1 MDRLENR
8 IKCFLEENFDLDELV
23 LPKEYRYSCFP
34 LCLLDAIFSIGATYT
49 STENTVHKYCDFF
62 DIHSFR
68 ENDDFPPIN
77 EQHTISQLIQNITGY
92 GAEQFAHH
100 INQQRTSSKNGILKA
115 EAVLRCAKIFQKYE
129 IETLQDFSKKFNAD
143 IENMYLQ
150 VPGQHSGISL
160 AYLKMLCGNEKI
172 LKPDRHILRFL
183 SKFADREV
191 SVNEAQ
197 KIVDVVVSL
206 LKEKY
211 PHITVRSIDYKI
223 WEYTKSSNIGK

>member
-1 MDRLENR
+1 M
-8 IKCFLEENFDLDELV
+8 
-23 LPKEYRYSCFP
+23 
-34 LCLLDAIFSIGATYT
+34 LDAIFSIGVTYI
-49 STENTVHKYCDFF
+49 STENTVYRYCDFF
-62 DIHSFR
+62 DIHPFR
-68 ENDDFPPIN
+68 ENDDFLPIN
-77 EQHTISQLIQNITGY
+77 EQHTTSKLIQNISGY

-100 INQQRTSSKNGILKA
+100 IQNRQRTSSKNGILKA
-115 EAVLRCAKIFQKYE
+115 EAVLRCAKIFQKCG
-129 IETLQDFSKKFNAD
+129 IETLQDFSQKLNAD
-143 IENMYLQ
+143 IEKMYLQ

-183 SKFADREV
+183 SKFAGREV
-191 SVNEAQ
+191 NVNEVK
-197 KIVDVVVSL
+197 KIIDVVVSL